1 MKNKGPSRGRNRS
14 SRYQKPFASD
24 RRQYLTLA
32 QMAEMKQSEAT
43 INAIQKREGTK
54 HPTTAIVWG
63 CRCCY
68 GYTILTHQTIA
79 DTTVQEEDRKRKS
92 ALAEEIARLTAIK
105 KKYRNHT
112 VQERLDYLE
121 ALGDNIKL
129 RLYQKLT

>member
-1 MKNKGPSRGRNRS
+1 MRS
-14 SRYQKPFASD
+14 SRYHKPFKWD

-32 QMAEMKQSEAT
+32 QIAEVKQSEAT

-68 GYTILTHQTIA
+68 GYTILTHRTIA
-79 DTTVQEEDRKRKS
+79 DTTVQEEERKRK
-92 ALAEEIARLTAIK
+92 AAVAEEIACLAAIK
-105 KKYRNHT
+105 KKYRSPE
-112 VQERLDYLE
+112 VQERLDYLQ

-129 RLYQKLT
+129 RLRNA